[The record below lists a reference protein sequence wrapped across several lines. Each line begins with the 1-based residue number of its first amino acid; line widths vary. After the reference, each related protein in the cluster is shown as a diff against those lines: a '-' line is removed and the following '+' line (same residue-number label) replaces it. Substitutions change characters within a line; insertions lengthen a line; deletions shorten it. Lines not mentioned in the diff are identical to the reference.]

1 MKILFAINHDAI
13 QTNLVRLI
21 QKEGVNLEYDPEK
34 DNVFSKDLIVDKVKY
49 NLNGQESKY
58 DIAIINEKLDGEYDL
73 VEIVRFLSKN
83 NIRPIVLLGNR
94 SNTDPLIRALIT
106 RKVYDFLYGKLK
118 LADILNCIMTPRK
131 YEDIEYL
138 VDEEVEEYK
147 IQGKRIDFSDND
159 DSIDDENIIDA
170 DSLGGAIPK
179 APGIKSSGIG
189 GMVKNVR
196 IPSLNFP
203 GIKEIKDA
211 ITSNKPEEVSA
222 QITPQHGE
230 AVPERVVVQ
239 QQYVAQLPVDYKK
252 NIAVYSN
259 QQVGKSFI
267 ACNLAAAFALHGK
280 KTVIVD
286 LDFKNKSQYYYFDLS
301 KYEQKAKS
309 PEDMNIIAKVFNADV
324 DNINDVMNQMF
335 SPMKNLY
342 VVTSHPDIEI
352 EHYDIDALYRVYVML
367 KNTFDVVIYD
377 LPGYCSEDYLRLLM
391 TQVEDIMIVTNQ
403 NCSVLD
409 RTEKDLRDALT
420 GYFVNNKVSLVI
432 NQYIEHKE
440 MNKGNIRDHLSVL
453 ETHSKSIEINFKNVF
468 LIPNNYFAIV
478 DSIAKGKPAVTLDNN
493 LKAVFEDIANKYY
506 PDVASKRRG

>member
-13 QTNLVRLI
+13 QTNLIHLI
-21 QKEGVNLEYDPEK
+21 QKEEVDLDYEAERDC
-34 DNVFSKDLIVDKVKY
+34 VFSKDLIIDKVKY
-49 NLNGQESKY
+49 NLNSQEQRY

-73 VEIVRFLSKN
+73 IEIVRFLSKN
-83 NIRPIVLLGNR
+83 GVRPIVLLGNR
-94 SNTDPLIRALIT
+94 SDNDPLIHALIK

-118 LADILNCIMTPRK
+118 LADILNCILTPRR

-138 VDEEVEEYK
+138 VDAEVEEYK
-147 IQGKRIDFSDND
+147 VQGKRIDSENE
-159 DSIDDENIIDA
+159 DSVEEENIIDG
-170 DSLGGAIPK
+170 DSLPGAAPK
-179 APGIKSSGIG
+179 APGISAPGTG
-189 GMVKNVR
+189 GVVKNVR

-203 GIKEIKDA
+203 GIKDIKDA
-211 ITSNKPEEVSA
+211 IMSNKPAAGAPIASIPQQVS
-222 QITPQHGE
+222 GM
-230 AVPERVVVQ
+230 PERVVVQ

-267 ACNLAAAFALHGK
+267 ACNLAATLALQGK
-280 KTVIVD
+280 KTVLVD

-309 PEDMNIIAKVFNADV
+309 PEDMDILAKVFEADV
-324 DNINDVMNQMF
+324 ESVNDVMNSLF

-342 VVTSHPDIEI
+342 VVTSHPDLEI

-367 KNTFDVVIYD
+367 KNIFDVVIYD

-391 TQVEDIMIVTNQ
+391 TQVEDIVIVTNQ
-403 NCSVLD
+403 NCAVLD
-409 RTEKDLRDALT
+409 RTEKDLRDVLT

-432 NQYIEHKE
+432 NQYIDHKE
-440 MNKGNIRDHLSVL
+440 MNKGNIRDHLSVI
-453 ETHSKSIEINFKNVF
+453 ETRTKTIEINFKNVF